1 MQKIPAISLIG
12 VSGFGE
18 VHYTNFLQFHRE
30 NRLRI
35 VAVTVINREQEEE
48 KCRVLESI
56 GCRVF
61 TSTDEMFAGIYGQ
74 CDLCVIPTGIHLHAT
89 MTTAALAA
97 GCNVLVEKPAAATIQ
112 EVFAMQE
119 AERKSDRFV
128 AVGFQ
133 KLYAP
138 ETLAIKQAILDG
150 CIGRI
155 TSIRCRGLWP
165 RPQSYYN
172 RNQWAGK
179 LRFNDAYVLDS
190 PFNNA
195 FAHEVAMACFLAG
208 RELFAAAELK
218 SIEAELYRAREIE
231 SCDTACF
238 RIITASGLPLSF
250 FFSHACQ
257 VAEDP
262 EILITG
268 ENGEIQWGYD
278 SLKLSGGAEKL
289 QISLLSPQAIR
300 EAMMNALLEKIHNPS
315 RFVCNLQIAAAHTIC
330 VNAANESSGV
340 TRIPSHFITTPEIN
354 GSIQPSIENIQG
366 LVARCFEKNALFSE
380 SDIPWSQ
387 PGKALPIHDYRSFP
401 SRNALPT

>member
-1 MQKIPAISLIG
+1 LLDCPSISLIG

-18 VHYTNFLQFHRE
+18 VHYTNFLQYHRE
-30 NRLRI
+30 NRLKLA
-35 VAVTVINREQEEE
+35 AVTVINREQEEE

-61 TSTDEMFAGIYGQ
+61 SNTGEMFAEISGQ

-97 GCNVLVEKPAAATIQ
+97 GFNVLVEKPAAATIQ

-119 AERKSDRFV
+119 AERKSGCFV

-138 ETLAIKQAILDG
+138 EALTIKQAMLEG
-150 CIGRI
+150 RLGRI

-165 RPQSYYN
+165 RPQSYYT

-179 LRFNDAYVLDS
+179 LRLGGSYVLDS

-195 FAHEVAMACFLAG
+195 FAHEVVMGCFLAG
-208 RELFAAAELK
+208 SELFQTAELS
-218 SIEAELYRAREIE
+218 SIEAEIYRAREIE

-238 RIITASGLPLSF
+238 RVITASGLPLSF

-257 VAEDP
+257 VSEDP
-262 EILITG
+262 GILITG
-268 ENGEIQWGYD
+268 ENGEIRWGYD
-278 SLKLSGGAEKL
+278 SLELSGSAEKL
-289 QISLLSPQAIR
+289 HISLLSPQEIR
-300 EAMMNALLEKIHNPS
+300 EAMMNAVLEKINDPS
-315 RFVCNLQIAAAHTIC
+315 RFVCNLEIAAAHTIC
-330 VNAANESSGV
+330 VNAAQESAVV
-340 TRIPSHFITTPEIN
+340 TSIPAHFLTTHGID
-354 GSIQPSIENIQG
+354 GASQPAIHDFQPI
-366 LVARCFEKNALFSE
+366 VARCFEKNCLFSE
-380 SDIPWSQ
+380 VGIPWSR
-387 PGKALPIHDYRSFP
+387 PGKVFPIHNYRFFP
-401 SRNALPT
+401 SRHDLPA